1 MAAAPALWRN
11 GQGRVDS
18 KEEDMLKKI
27 AIVAAAVGTS
37 LALGVSASTAAPV
50 TPNGLCGAANMTN
63 AHALPGML
71 NAMSLDNANGV
82 AGMFI
87 AVANSDCSS

>member
-1 MAAAPALWRN
+1 
-11 GQGRVDS
+11 
-18 KEEDMLKKI
+18 MLKKL
-27 AIVAAAVGTS
+27 AIVAGALGTS

-71 NAMSLDNANGV
+71 NAMSLDNADGV
-82 AGMFI
+82 AGMFV
-87 AVANSDCSS
+87 AVASSDCTS